1 MNIYVIDYI
10 ENTKGG
16 LVMANTEKKHNY
28 NVAFC
33 IGDMLA
39 AFPMLKGLCSYTTD
53 NNINV
58 HIFNGNAGYY
68 KEMEAQD
75 IGQANI
81 YNLPNF
87 EMFDLLVIA
96 PFFLDS
102 NDRLILPII
111 ERAKKA
117 GIPVLTVG
125 MEYEGCYCLMSDYT
139 SQIETLTEHFIT
151 EHKFDD
157 ICFISGFPEDKVSM
171 QREQG
176 YKNALKKHGI
186 PFKQENVYY
195 GNFWE
200 TPTREAVT
208 KLVEDRKGKLPQAIV
223 CANDAMATST
233 MMQLDD
239 MGYKVP
245 RDVCISG
252 MDGIDEAEGYIT
264 TTRIMSHE
272 TGWLTGKLITSILDK
287 NTETPKITIEP
298 PEVMLGNS
306 CGCNSSTEL
315 SPQKRHSLFQDVYE
329 AQRYAERAINVIQK
343 LSECATFEEAKVRL
357 GEMMPKVWASDAWL
371 CICNDLI
378 SGISNSEVSSTD
390 AAAANDQDIPMH
402 IYDYSDEMFC
412 AVRMSSKEILP
423 STVIKTSE
431 MLPDFYEASDR
442 VKIILYNPLNYADRT
457 LGYMAI
463 EYYPW
468 SNMIYILRIL
478 TMGISV
484 MLESVKNQN
493 RLYAYGKKI
502 DELYITDSLT
512 GLYNR
517 RGFFKFYGEFRQQE
531 SKPDTMV
538 ISIDMDN
545 LKQINDNYG
554 HNEGD
559 IAITAIS
566 DAMKAVTTEGD
577 ICARFGGDEFVI
589 FGKCENEEYLKSY
602 TDKIQRR
609 LAKFNR
615 NSGKPYNV
623 HASIGSI
630 IMPGDTKEH
639 IDYFINAAD
648 SKMYVNKAKHK
659 RRRTISGVNKQ

>member
-1 MNIYVIDYI
+1 MPH
-10 ENTKGG
+10 
-16 LVMANTEKKHNY
+16 TEKKHNA

-68 KEMEAQD
+68 KEMSAQD

-102 NDRLILPII
+102 DDRLIIPII

-125 MEYEGCYCLMSDYT
+125 VEYEGCYCLMSDYT
-139 SQIETLTEHFIT
+139 SQIEALTEHFIT

-157 ICFISGFPEDKVSM
+157 ICFISGFPDDKVSM

-176 YKNALKKHGI
+176 YKNALEKHGI
-186 PFKQENVYY
+186 PLKKENIYY
-195 GNFWE
+195 GSFWE
-200 TPTREAVT
+200 MPTRDAVT
-208 KLVEDRKGKLPQAIV
+208 KLVEDRDGKLPQAIV

-245 RDVCISG
+245 RDVCVSG
-252 MDGIDEAEGYIT
+252 MDGLDEAEGYIT

-272 TGWLTGKLITSILDK
+272 TGWLTGKLITDILDK
-287 NTETPKITIEP
+287 NKTVDKVTIEP
-298 PEVMLGNS
+298 PDVMLGTS
-306 CGCNSSTEL
+306 CGCRETSEL
-315 SPQKRHSLFQDVYE
+315 SPKKRHSLFQDVYE

-343 LSECATFEEAKVRL
+343 LSECATFEEAKIML
-357 GEMMPKVWASDAWL
+357 DEMIPKVWATDAWL

-378 SGISNSEVSSTD
+378 SSISNSDVNSTD
-390 AAAANDQDIPMH
+390 AAATDDKSISTH
-402 IYDYSDEMFC
+402 INDYSEEMYC
-412 AVRMSSKEILP
+412 AVRMSSKEIL
-423 STVIKTSE
+423 SSVILKTSE
-431 MLPDFYEASDR
+431 MLPDFYNESDR
-442 VKIILYNPLNYADRT
+442 VKIILYSPLNYADRT
-457 LGYMAI
+457 LGYFAM

-468 SNMIYILRIL
+468 SNMIYIMRIL
-478 TMGISV
+478 TMGISA

-517 RGFFKFYGEFRQQE
+517 RGFFKLYNEFAKQE
-531 SKPDTMV
+531 NKPDTVV

-559 IAITAIS
+559 AAIMAIS
-566 DAMKAVTTEGD
+566 DAMKSTAADGD
-577 ICARFGGDEFVI
+577 ICARFGGDEFVL
-589 FGKCENEEYLKSY
+589 FGKCESEEYLTTY
-602 TDKIQRR
+602 INKI
-609 LAKFNR
+609 LGNLTKFNR
-615 NSGKPYNV
+615 TSGKPYNV
-623 HASIGSI
+623 HASIGSVV
-630 IMPGDTKEH
+630 MPGDTKEH
-639 IDYFINAAD
+639 IDYYINAAD
-648 SKMYVNKAKHK
+648 SKMYVDKVKHK
-659 RRRTISGVNKQ
+659 RRRTISSTNKKK

>member
-1 MNIYVIDYI
+1 MMV
-10 ENTKGG
+10 
-16 LVMANTEKKHNY
+16 NTEKTHNA

-39 AFPMLKGLCSYTTD
+39 AFPMLRGLCSYTAD

-68 KEMEAQD
+68 KEVEAQD

-87 EMFDLLVIA
+87 EMFDLLIIA

-102 NDRLILPII
+102 DDRLILPII
-111 ERAKKA
+111 NRAKKA
-117 GIPVLTVG
+117 GIPILTVG
-125 MEYEGCYCLMSDYT
+125 VEYEGCYCLMSDYT
-139 SQIETLTEHFIT
+139 SQIQTLTEHFIT

-176 YKNALKKHGI
+176 YKNALEKHGI
-186 PFKQENVYY
+186 PFKQENIYY

-200 TPTREAVT
+200 TPTREAIA

-223 CANDAMATST
+223 CANDAMATSA

-245 RDVCISG
+245 RDVCVSG

-264 TTRIMSHE
+264 TARIMSHE
-272 TGWLTGKLITSILDK
+272 TGWLAGKLITSILDK
-287 NTETPKITIEP
+287 NRKTPKITIEP
-298 PEVMLGNS
+298 PDLMLGTS
-306 CGCNSSTEL
+306 CGCNSTSEL
-315 SPQKRHSLFQDVYE
+315 SPRKRHSLFQDVYE

-357 GEMMPKVWASDAWL
+357 AEMMPKVWASDAWL
-371 CICNDLI
+371 CICNDII
-378 SGISNSEVSSTD
+378 SGISNSDVNSTD
-390 AAAANDQDIPMH
+390 AAASNDESVSTH
-402 IYDYSDEMFC
+402 IYDYSEEMFC

-423 STVIKTSE
+423 SMVLKTSE
-431 MLPDFYEASDR
+431 MLPDFYNVSDR
-442 VKIILYNPLNYADRT
+442 VKIILYNPLNYSDKT
-457 LGYMAI
+457 LGYMAM

-468 SNMIYILRIL
+468 SNMIYIMRIL
-478 TMGISV
+478 TMGISA

-517 RGFFKFYGEFRQQE
+517 RGFFKFYGEFRKQE
-531 SKPDTMV
+531 TKPDTMV

-545 LKQINDNYG
+545 LKQINDNFG

-559 IAITAIS
+559 AAITAIS
-566 DAMKAVTTEGD
+566 DAMKAVTAEGD
-577 ICARFGGDEFVI
+577 VCARFGGDEFVI
-589 FGKCENEEYLKSY
+589 FGKCESEEYLKSY

-609 LAKFNR
+609 LAKFNKS
-615 NSGKPYNV
+615 SGKPYNV

-630 IMPGDTKEH
+630 IMPGDTEEH

-659 RRRTISGVNKQ
+659 RRRTISGINKNQ